1 MHSLRQ
7 DSHAGLAVRCR
18 CQAISGNWSYNPE
31 NYPDNEVPTSVM
43 AQDLLMC
50 WKMGWKTAYYQNTYD
65 HKTDEVIEEPKQDL
79 QSLLND
85 ILESDESSCDSCTI

>member
-1 MHSLRQ
+1 
-7 DSHAGLAVRCR
+7 
-18 CQAISGNWSYNPE
+18 
-31 NYPDNEVPTSVM
+31 
-43 AQDLLMC
+43 
-50 WKMGWKTAYYQNTYD
+50 MGWKTAYYQNTYD